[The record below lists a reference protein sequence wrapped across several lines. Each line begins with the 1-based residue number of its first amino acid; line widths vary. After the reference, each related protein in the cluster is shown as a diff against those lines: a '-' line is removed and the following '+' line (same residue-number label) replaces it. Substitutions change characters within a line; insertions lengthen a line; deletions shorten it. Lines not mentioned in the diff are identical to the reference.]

1 MIRATKIIRAGHWSG
16 VATDAVVLAY
26 DDRHRRR
33 IAMRGESG
41 LAFLLDL
48 PEATALRHG
57 DGLVLEDGRMV
68 EVRARPEA
76 LLVVTA
82 KDAHHLARL
91 AWHLGNRH
99 VPAAIE
105 PARILIRPDH
115 VLADMLAGLDAEVA
129 PVEAPFDPEGG
140 AYEGHAHAASHEH
153 GHGHTHEHG
162 DGHHHG
168 HP

>member
-1 MIRATKIIRAGHWSG
+1 LIRSTKVIRAGHWSG
-16 VATDAVVLAY
+16 GVADAVVLNF

-33 IAMRGESG
+33 LAMEGERGLE
-41 LAFLLDL
+41 FLLDL

-68 EVRARPEA
+68 EVRAKPEP

-99 VPAAIE
+99 VAAAIE
-105 PARILIRPDH
+105 GDRILIRPDH
-115 VLADMLAGLDAEVA
+115 VLAGMLIGLGGEVA
-129 PVEAPFDPEGG
+129 AIEASFDPEGG
-140 AYEGHAHAASHEH
+140 AYAQGHAGNGHHHDHH
-153 GHGHTHEHG
+153 GHGHDHA
-162 DGHHHG
+162 
-168 HP
+168 

>member
-1 MIRATKIIRAGHWSG
+1 MIRASKVIRAGHWNG
-16 VATDAVVLAY
+16 VAADAVLLPY

-33 IAMRGESG
+33 LAMKGERGQE
-41 LAFLLDL
+41 FLLDL

-57 DGLVLEDGRMV
+57 DGLVLDDGRIV

-76 LLVVTA
+76 LLTITA

-105 PARILIRPDH
+105 AERILIRPDH
-115 VLADMLAGLDAEVA
+115 VLAEMLAGLGAEVA
-129 PVEAPFDPEGG
+129 AIEAPFDPEGG
-140 AYEGHAHAASHEH
+140 AYAHGQHAQGHSH
-153 GHGHTHEHG
+153 G
-162 DGHHHG
+162 
-168 HP
+168 